1 MEAPYPLQS
10 AADEQEGISI
20 TRREYEDEENV
31 MVVDFGRDV
40 EAKLD
45 IIDGTAIVVAGDRQ
59 FEFEIPEEA
68 TEVTTNDGM
77 LIIKE

>member
-1 MEAPYPLQS
+1 MEAPTPLQS
-10 AADEQEGISI
+10 AADEQEDVSI
-20 TRREYEDEENV
+20 TRREYDDEEDV
-31 MVVDFGRDV
+31 MVVDFGRGT

-45 IIDGTAIVVAGDRQ
+45 VIDGLAIVVAGDRQ
-59 FEFEIPEEA
+59 FEFEIPDEA

>member
-1 MEAPYPLQS
+1 MEAPAPLQS
-10 AADEQEGISI
+10 AADEQDGVTIS
-20 TRREYEDEENV
+20 RREYEDENV
-31 MVVDFGRDV
+31 ITVDFGRGV

-45 IIDGTAIVVAGDRQ
+45 VVGETAIVVAGDRQ